1 LTWRRSVVQIRL
13 GPPMVFIYPP
23 SLNLFSER
31 HIRYLRASVGTDFDP
46 GGTIHTVLTPI
57 EIAFF
62 SIDEPFVGTGI
73 IGSAGCDEA
82 GIIIY

>member
-1 LTWRRSVVQIRL
+1 
-13 GPPMVFIYPP
+13 MVFIYPP

-31 HIRYLRASVGTDFDP
+31 HIRYFYLFGSVGTDFDA
-46 GGTIHTVLTPI
+46 GGTIRTVLTPI

-82 GIIIY
+82 GIIIH